1 VTKEKTNALQVFKD
15 QMVSQMKQ
23 LDISKEVRKLIK
35 DQAENKAG
43 SLEEALSEARV
54 EINELNLQ
62 L

>member
-1 VTKEKTNALQVFKD
+1 MTKEKTNALQVFKD